1 MESRPARRLSPAR
14 SFLVGA
20 LPVLLLFA
28 VAIPL
33 VTLLSWDESDRGV
46 VVVAF
51 DARSGEP
58 ALDQALKD
66 ELVSQ
71 LSGASGVRILSDIPL
86 PSESDANDPRA
97 LAWTRRSLCGET
109 GADYVFSGAMS
120 KDKSHYLLGVQVTVC
135 ASGEKL
141 LAERVELVSR
151 EQLPDVVQWL
161 ASVARRLAS

>member
-1 MESRPARRLSPAR
+1 MESRPTRRLSPAR

-20 LPVLLLFA
+20 LPVLLVFA
-28 VAIPL
+28 AAVPL
-33 VTLLSWDESDRGV
+33 LAFLSWVRSDRGG

-58 ALDQALKD
+58 SLDRALHQ

-71 LSGASGVRILSDIPL
+71 LSGASGVRILADIPL
-86 PSESDANDPRA
+86 PSAENANDPRPK
-97 LAWTRRSLCGET
+97 AWTRRSLCGET

-151 EQLPDVVQWL
+151 DQLPEVVQWL
-161 ASVARRLAS
+161 ASMARRLAS